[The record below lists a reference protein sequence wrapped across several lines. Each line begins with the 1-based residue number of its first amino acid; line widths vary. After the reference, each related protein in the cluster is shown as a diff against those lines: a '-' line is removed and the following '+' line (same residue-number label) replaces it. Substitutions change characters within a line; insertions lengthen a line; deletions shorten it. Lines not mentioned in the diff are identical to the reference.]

1 MEFGTRISYK
11 KAHMAREM
19 ALHKVRGSYRESFQI
34 LSLYCNELQR
44 PSPGT
49 VTKIDITTDDRF
61 RCFFW
66 AFVTCLQSF
75 RTSQRL
81 MIVVDVS
88 HLRGKYPRVLLVAIT
103 HDANHQL
110 FPIAFAFAKAEH
122 HDSWELFLVNLS
134 MALGE
139 PNDLT
144 IVSLRLKGLFIW
156 WDTSFHF
163 RRLTLSFKSGVWG

>member
-1 MEFGTRISYK
+1 MEFDTRISYK

-19 ALHKVRGSYRESFQI
+19 ALCKVRGSYGESFQI
-34 LSLYCNELQR
+34 FPLYCNELQR
-44 PSPGT
+44 TNPGT

-66 AFVTCLQSF
+66 AFVTCLLSF
-75 RTSQRL
+75 RTSWRP
-81 MIVVDVS
+81 MIAMYAS
-88 HLRGKYPRVLLVAIT
+88 HLRGKYPGVILVATT

-110 FPIAFAFAKAEH
+110 FPIAFAFAEAECR
-122 HDSWELFLVNLS
+122 DSWEWFLVNLS

-144 IVSLRLKGLFIW
+144 IISGRQQSLIPTIKSIMPS
-156 WDTSFHF
+156 THHSFCCHHIA
-163 RRLTLSFKSGVWG
+163 